1 MEEKCVDEFEA
12 VAINLSK
19 SSDST
24 SAFRLNP
31 ANFSAKSI
39 KPYFL
44 SSSSSLEGTTSA
56 TTSTSKL
63 ASSPPLSSSI
73 YCSENISPNCK
84 SVKSVDFYKPTTSRG
99 SMSLLQEEEFETN
112 SQHAFA
118 EVVLDD
124 ETTTSGVL
132 EAYEIS
138 SSNLLPPTSSHGDD
152 DDDDE
157 LTLEHVP
164 VADDNSSSTDTIQ
177 IIKLSSDSSTGSS
190 AGNNGFYNSS
200 EVHVIKDDDDEEDE
214 DDEGDDDIEED
225 DEEDYVED
233 QEAVIIDNNVDN
245 EVMIDD
251 DEEDD
256 DDIEEDDMNSTN
268 QSANRC
274 SQINVSSAR
283 ATANAIN
290 NGVIMSTN
298 GNMIFLET
306 PVVDEQ
312 QHSLHNPQTTASSQV
327 SNEYVSDKNVV
338 PKRLSD
344 EFSRGSGEVG
354 DETPSSSSA
363 VGSSKI
369 LHQPKELVYELTE
382 SQVCSENEHMSSRL
396 KNMNLNHTN
405 CKNTQDLPTSSS
417 KTATSPS
424 PQASSSI
431 VMSTLPAIESMDLLE
446 RRDFEQEQRLTGG
459 IILKTSA
466 FSKDGMLQLGLV
478 KSRIMNNEDRIAEE
492 HATSSITRGFSSDS
506 KCTYKDLSATP
517 TSSRK
522 FNVRLT
528 KSTAKMNLSNT
539 LSHNQQL
546 QLQQQQQQQ
555 QQKTSH
561 YSTELKNRTISSS
574 VNPSSSSSASA
585 STSTSTSSNSTSVIV
600 EAASTL
606 GSDVYS
612 NSNSNDSLISRP
624 TYTSTAITSKQANQ
638 LRQEKP
644 SQQDN
649 PGPSTSTSS
658 SSTSSLSSA
667 TIKPSSSS
675 SLSSS
680 SSTSSSVVVRV
691 FENGCSRTSAI
702 QPLVSNSNH
711 NSNSSTNEHQDDD
724 VQPSTSSA
732 RCQYAPPPRSH
743 RQVNASAQTNEKYLS
758 RSSNPSSG
766 SIGNSNAVA
775 NDVCLGGGISS
786 GNSTASRTS
795 GSRRSEIS
803 QNLINDLRMLNE
815 LDNNFTF
822 NHQNSSWFDC
832 EDNNSDVEEICT
844 CHQSLLGDGSSHG
857 GSMSDLNDGD
867 DLDTSHVY
875 GGKDAGGDLSYNIMQ
890 NLSISE
896 DVSSASPECNIN
908 RKRKYQDSRLLD
920 HDYNSTIITGSGGGG
935 GTGGVTAL
943 ESNSRKRIAYDYA
956 STPRSSQTNSSSGL
970 VHVSSASVAPLAT
983 SATGSPL
990 GRRTPRS
997 LIPTRDNP
1005 PPELQQ
1011 WLLQFQRWSHAERL
1025 LAVDRLIE
1033 HCEPTQVRHM
1043 MKVIEPQFQRDFIS
1057 LLPRE
1062 LALQVLSYLDP
1073 QDLLRAAQTCRS
1085 WRFLCDDNLLWK
1097 EKCRQGQILTEPRTD
1112 RPKRGR
1118 AGNMPPIASP
1128 WKAAYMRQHIIE
1140 MNWRSRPIR
1149 QPKVLKGHDEHVI
1162 TCLQFSG
1169 NRIVSGSDDNTL
1181 KVWSAVTGRCLRT
1194 LVGHTGG
1201 VWSSQMSG
1209 NIIISGS
1216 TDRTLKVW
1224 DMETGQCV
1232 HTLLGHTSTVRCMH
1246 LHGNKVVSGSR
1257 DATLRVWDIEQGTC
1271 MRVLVGHLAAVRCV
1285 QYDGKLIVSG
1295 AYDYMVKIWHPERSE
1310 CLHTLQGHT
1319 NRVYSLQF
1327 DGIHVVSG
1335 SLDTSIRVWDVE
1347 TGNCKHTLMGHQS
1360 LTSGMELRENILV
1373 SGNADSTVKVWD
1385 ITTGQCLQTLSGP
1398 NKHQSAVTC
1407 LQFNSRFVVTSSDDG
1422 TVKLWDVKTGEF
1434 IRNLVSL
1441 GSGGSGGVV
1450 WRIRANDTKLIC
1462 AVGSRNGTEE
1472 TKLMVLDFDVEG
1484 ACVKCS

>member
-1 MEEKCVDEFEA
+1 MEEKCIDEFEA
-12 VAINLSK
+12 VAINLTK
-19 SSDST
+19 SSDSLKLSTYT
-24 SAFRLNP
+24 SNVNNSSGDNIKESCAVVGKISANP
-31 ANFSAKSI
+31 NNDK
-39 KPYFL
+39 
-44 SSSSSLEGTTSA
+44 
-56 TTSTSKL
+56 
-63 ASSPPLSSSI
+63 
-73 YCSENISPNCK
+73 
-84 SVKSVDFYKPTTSRG
+84 VVDFYKPNINRG
-99 SMSLLQEEEFETN
+99 SMSLLQEEDFETN

-124 ETTTSGVL
+124 ETTTSGAL
-132 EAYEIS
+132 DAYEIS
-138 SSNLLPPTSSHGDD
+138 SSNLLPPSSANGDDDEDVTSENVADENSSSTDAIRIIKVSSDSSTSSTSSNNQFCNTSEVYVINDDDD

-157 LTLEHVP
+157 E
-164 VADDNSSSTDTIQ
+164 A
-177 IIKLSSDSSTGSS
+177 
-190 AGNNGFYNSS
+190 
-200 EVHVIKDDDDEEDE
+200 EEEDE
-214 DDEGDDDIEED
+214 DDIEEEED
-225 DEEDYVED
+225 DEEIED
-233 QEAVIIDNNVDN
+233 E
-245 EVMIDD
+245 
-251 DEEDD
+251 
-256 DDIEEDDMNSTN
+256 MNSTN
-268 QSANRC
+268 QSANRN
-274 SQINVSSAR
+274 SQINMSAR
-283 ATANAIN
+283 RATSNAIN

-298 GNMIFLET
+298 GSMIFLET
-306 PVVDEQ
+306 PVVEEQ
-312 QHSLHNPQTTASSQV
+312 QHPMHHPPMSSSSQGTQ
-327 SNEYVSDKNVV
+327 EYVNDKNVV

-344 EFSRGSGEVG
+344 EFSKAGEAG
-354 DETPSSSSA
+354 DETPSSSTT
-363 VGSSKI
+363 GESKATL
-369 LHQPKELVYELTE
+369 LHQPKELIYDLSE
-382 SQVCSENEHMSSRL
+382 SQNNCTENEHMSSRL
-396 KNMNLNHTN
+396 KNMNLNQN
-405 CKNTQDLPTSSS
+405 KISQDLPSSSS
-417 KTATSPS
+417 KMSSSTSGQATKS
-424 PQASSSI
+424 ATSI
-431 VMSTLPAIESMDLLE
+431 VMPTLSDIESMDLIE
-446 RRDFEQEQRLTGG
+446 RRDFENEQRLTGG
-459 IILKTSA
+459 IILKTSSL
-466 FSKDGMLQLGLV
+466 SKDDVLHLNLV
-478 KSRIMNNEDRIAEE
+478 KSRMVNNDSKRSHIAVTAAAAAAAENH
-492 HATSSITRGFSSDS
+492 HATSTNSRGFSSDS

-522 FNVRLT
+522 LIVRLT

-539 LSHNQQL
+539 LSHNDNHQHQMK
-546 QLQQQQQQQ
+546 QEQ
-555 QQKTSH
+555 QQKTSLNSS
-561 YSTELKNRTISSS
+561 STEQTLRTISLSS
-574 VNPSSSSSASA
+574 VKPSSSSSSSVLA
-585 STSTSTSSNSTSVIV
+585 STSKTSTSASSSGSVIV
-600 EAASTL
+600 EPVSSL
-606 GSDVYS
+606 GSSDIYS

-624 TYTSTAITSKQANQ
+624 SSTSSAMTANKQTDK
-638 LRQEKP
+638 LRKDNKP
-644 SQQDN
+644 QDQS
-649 PGPSTSTSS
+649 GPSTSS
-658 SSTSSLSSA
+658 SSAITKPSS
-667 TIKPSSSS
+667 PSSSS
-675 SLSSS
+675 
-680 SSTSSSVVVRV
+680 VVIHV
-691 FENGCSRTSAI
+691 FENGCSRTTAI
-702 QPLVSNSNH
+702 KSLANNSNQ
-711 NSNSSTNEHQDDD
+711 NSNSSTNENQDDD
-724 VQPSTSSA
+724 AQPSTSSA
-732 RCQYAPPPRSH
+732 RCQYAPPPRTH
-743 RQVNASAQTNEKYLS
+743 KQVNASAQTNERYLS
-758 RSSNPSSG
+758 R
-766 SIGNSNAVA
+766 NSNAGTTNNNGA
-775 NDVCLGGGISS
+775 NDASLGG
-786 GNSTASRTS
+786 NATTSRS
-795 GSRRSEIS
+795 NASRRSEIS
-803 QNLINDLRMLNE
+803 QNIMNDLRL
-815 LDNNFTF
+815 LSDHVDNNFTF
-822 NHQNSSWFDC
+822 NHQNSGWFDC
-832 EDNNSDVEEICT
+832 EDNNSDIEEICT
-844 CHQSLLGDGSSHG
+844 CHQSSLGDGSSHG

-875 GGKDAGGDLSYNIMQ
+875 GGSGKDGGGDLSYNIMQ

-896 DVSSASPECNIN
+896 DVSAVSPECNTN
-908 RKRKYQDSRLLD
+908 RKRKYHDSRLMD
-920 HDYNSTIITGSGGGG
+920 HDYNSTTITGSGGSSTM
-935 GTGGVTAL
+935 GTVM
-943 ESNSRKRIAYDYA
+943 ESNSRKRIAYDFT
-956 STPRSSQTNSSSGL
+956 STPRSSQTNASSSL
-970 VHVSSASVAPLAT
+970 VHVSSPSVALL
-983 SATGSPL
+983 SVSVNGSPL

-997 LIPTRDNP
+997 LIPNRDNP

-1025 LAVDRLIE
+1025 LALDRLID

-1441 GSGGSGGVV
+1441 DSGGSGGVV